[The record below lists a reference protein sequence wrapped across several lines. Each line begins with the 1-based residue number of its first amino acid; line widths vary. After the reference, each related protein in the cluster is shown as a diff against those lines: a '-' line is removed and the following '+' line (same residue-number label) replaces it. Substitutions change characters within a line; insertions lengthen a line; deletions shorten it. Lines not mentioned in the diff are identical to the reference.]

1 MAEMLDTAGPDR
13 SLIRIN
19 KLQRGFSWSVVVTAD
34 DNTDKALQKAQDRA
48 VAITR
53 QLEEEM
59 GKTRSDTEV
68 PF

>member
-19 KLQRGFSWSVVVTAD
+19 KLQRGYSWSVVVTAD
-34 DNTDKALQKAQDRA
+34 DNTDEALQKAQDRA

-53 QLEEEM
+53 QLEDEM